1 MGKFLVAIGCSVLVM
16 SSNMVG
22 DPIDKFAKALK
33 QLSDPNWRP
42 SQELV
47 TDGDEPRAGRAAS
60 EAAIDPFYKKLTL
73 DERLDDLDRRWK
85 KAKEL
90 SPSEKVVLEQQTRDT
105 LLLTIST
112 ILKDGLGTLRG
123 IFESIAPDFS
133 LAKAPIEDLADLI
146 FLLGRLMEQISDK
159 AYKENL
165 VKLNWI
171 SKCLSL
177 NPKARTVA
185 KDKSGEL
192 ICQKYECVSSGKCV
206 AVFADYTIK
215 FLTPYVEAIA
225 IGVDVNGQH
234 FKGALHSIVEI
245 AVKAD
250 KGVKKVEESEAVK
263 KVERL
268 GKIFKLSLRMAKQLR
283 NASIKTAKAA

>member
-22 DPIDKFAKALK
+22 DSIDKFAKALK

-47 TDGDEPRAGRAAS
+47 TDGDEPRAGRAR
-60 EAAIDPFYKKLTL
+60 ETKIDPFYRLTL

-90 SPSEKVVLEQQTRDT
+90 SQSEKAVLEQQTRDT

-234 FKGALHSIVEI
+234 IKGALNSIVRL
-245 AVKAD
+245 AVQAE
-250 KGVKKVEESEAVK
+250 KGVKKVEESETVK